1 MELSG
6 ARKAAL
12 LLASL
17 DPVTAGELLK
27 SAPSETLTQIVA
39 EIAVLES
46 GGEMKSQE
54 LIQTVDEFFGLLHGK
69 SEKTN
74 LVKAIVEN
82 AIGKERSL
90 DVLNRVDRLVQ
101 QRDPFVNLRQ
111 LPAED
116 LAKALSGESAQVV
129 ALVFAELSAKK
140 STELLNLIDEALRK
154 DVVTGM
160 VSGKAAHPE
169 TRLRVAEILE
179 DRLKKSDQSEDDEE
193 EAAAANAAPE
203 PEDELQQ
210 EKKFRRVA
218 LLLRG
223 LKQDAR
229 VELMTSLSE
238 NNAETSQ
245 AVQELMVIWE
255 DLPMVAE
262 RAMQEVL
269 RMVNSSSL
277 ALALI
282 DAHPAPAAKIR
293 DNISER
299 ANAALD
305 EEISLLSGS
314 QPEETEAAREEILK
328 ALRAMNDKGDLK
340 FEEAE

>member
-46 GGEMKSQE
+46 GGELESQE
-54 LIQTVDEFFGLLHGK
+54 VVQTVDEFFGLLHGK
-69 SEKTN
+69 AEKTN

-82 AIGKERSL
+82 AIGKERSA
-90 DVLNRVDRLVQ
+90 DVLIRVDRLVQ
-101 QRDPFVNLRQ
+101 QRDPFVNLRE
-111 LPAED
+111 LPAEN
-116 LAKALSGESAQVV
+116 LAKALLGESAQVV

-140 STELLNLIDEALRK
+140 STELLNLIEEALRK

-179 DRLKKSDQSEDDEE
+179 DRLKKSDQPEDDEE
-193 EAAAANAAPE
+193 EEAAAEAAPE
-203 PEDELQQ
+203 PEDDLQQ
-210 EKKFRRVA
+210 EKKLRRVA

-223 LKQDAR
+223 LNQDAR
-229 VELMTSLSE
+229 DELMTGLSE

-269 RMVNSSSL
+269 RMVNARSL

-282 DAHPAPAAKIR
+282 DAQPAPAAKIR

-305 EEISLLSGS
+305 EEISLLSDP
-314 QPEETEAAREEILK
+314 QPEEIEAAREEILK
-328 ALRAMNDKGDLK
+328 ALRTLNDKGDLK
-340 FEEAE
+340 FEEVE